1 MAAQITNHIQ
11 ELEGELRRI
20 LLDHARALEEQRRGA
35 GLPLRR
41 RIYEILCN
49 LAEIQEAQ
57 ETKDQEFWISISVA
71 FLSGITLVP
80 LIVWKILAVF

>member
-1 MAAQITNHIQ
+1 M
-11 ELEGELRRI
+11 RRI
-20 LLDHARALEEQRRGA
+20 LLAHARALEEQRRGT

-49 LAEIQEAQ
+49 LAAIQETQ
-57 ETKDQEFWISISVA
+57 ETKDQEFRISISVA
-71 FLSGITLVP
+71 FLSGITLVL